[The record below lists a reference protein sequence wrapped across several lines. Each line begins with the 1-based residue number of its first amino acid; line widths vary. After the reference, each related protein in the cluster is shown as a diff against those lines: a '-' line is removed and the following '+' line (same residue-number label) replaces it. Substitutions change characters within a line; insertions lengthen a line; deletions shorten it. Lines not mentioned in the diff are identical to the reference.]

1 MIFPVAKKLF
11 RTSHWRQSKV
21 LLCVLYY
28 CVSLSL
34 RKRHTVF
41 VDSVE
46 HSLSVWD
53 SVKGSKKCFCF
64 LLDPEKEGVWYRRYS
79 CFSCSKCKQLEFLN
93 CTNKSAGK
101 WSFKKFEIQSSILFK
116 LFDPIF
122 GESQMIHWRGKSKDA
137 KKMRAQKSKA
147 IKKLIVAYL
156 RSIEIWWISILCIIE
171 EVWLSL

>member
-1 MIFPVAKKLF
+1 MKDYDPTIRFRQIISTAYIRVTQKILINKVYESLKFFCEFLCCKKLF
-11 RTSHWRQSKV
+11 RASHWRQSKV

-53 SVKGSKKCFCF
+53 SVKGTKKCFCF

-79 CFSCSKCKQLEFLN
+79 CFSCSKCKELEFLD
-93 CTNKSAGK
+93 CTNIEVCRQVGLQKVRD
-101 WSFKKFEIQSSILFK
+101 SIFH
-116 LFDPIF
+116 
-122 GESQMIHWRGKSKDA
+122 S
-137 KKMRAQKSKA
+137 
-147 IKKLIVAYL
+147 V
-156 RSIEIWWISILCIIE
+156 
-171 EVWLSL
+171 